1 MRCVSKI
8 SKILKK
14 QKSTS
19 NRKKMCQYQFFF
31 KNIKYAL
38 EYYFCQIFSLIGVF
52 LTILERFFVFRD
64 LTSNVENIDVN
75 SATDPHV
82 TDRNST
88 NIKDIFMNYFQKKHR
103 YHMHTL
109 TEFWTSRCIIGEMVE
124 EKNGEVKMTPPLV
137 NFVNGKGLVVL
148 GLIFS
153 I

>member
-1 MRCVSKI
+1 MRCFSKI
-8 SKILKK
+8 SKISKK

-19 NRKKMCQYQFFF
+19 NRKKTCYYQFFF
-31 KNIKYAL
+31 KNIKYPL

-88 NIKDIFMNYFQKKHR
+88 NLKNIFIIFFYKKHR

-124 EKNGEVKMTPPLV
+124 EKMARVKMAPPPW
-137 NFVNGKGLVVL
+137 
-148 GLIFS
+148 
-153 I
+153 